1 MTPKT
6 DQQPEDAEATGVVCP
21 DGANRPLPT
30 PPGVASTHEKGSVTP
45 QVTETVL
52 VDPQDNDRIVK
63 KVCDGRRPEFI
74 REIPVRSSE
83 MNSGLARCEANG
95 GGVE

>member
-1 MTPKT
+1 MTPKS
-6 DQQPEDAEATGVVCP
+6 DQQPEDAEATGAVCP

-45 QVTETVL
+45 QLTEIML
-52 VDPQDNDRIVK
+52 VDSRDHDSIVK

-74 REIPVRSSE
+74 REIPDYT
-83 MNSGLARCEANG
+83 GWG
-95 GGVE
+95 GADCILSAPR